1 MNINKLVMKNKIDFD
16 NMEIG
21 YGYASKTGGADSTCS
36 ANCYDGGGDDGCD
49 NTCDNESTGYDC
61 DL

>member
-1 MNINKLVMKNKIDFD
+1 MKNKIEFD

-21 YGYASKTGGADSTCS
+21 YGYSFKTGGADSTSS

>member
-1 MNINKLVMKNKIDFD
+1 MKNKIDFD

-21 YGYASKTGGADSTCS
+21 YGYSSKTGGADSTCS
-36 ANCYDGGGDDGCD
+36 ANCYDGGGDEGCD